1 MRRAVRAITKVG
13 TKSNHMPRG
22 AKPGERRG
30 GRQKGTPN
38 KHTAAVKDMVLAALS
53 NKGGVKYL
61 ERQADENPQAFMTL
75 VGKVIPLQVGG
86 DPDNPIKSVTEI
98 IIRGVRSD

>member
-1 MRRAVRAITKVG
+1 M
-13 TKSNHMPRG
+13 
-22 AKPGERRG
+22 AKPKGLPKSG

-38 KHTAAVKDMVLAALS
+38 KTTAQVKDMVLTALG
-53 NKGGVKYL
+53 NVGGVAYL

-75 VGKVIPLQVGG
+75 IGKVIPLQVAG

-98 IIRGVRSD
+98 VIRGVRSD

>member
-1 MRRAVRAITKVG
+1 M
-13 TKSNHMPRG
+13 
-22 AKPGERRG
+22 AKPNGLPKSG

-38 KHTAAVKDMVLAALS
+38 KTTAQVKDMVLTALG
-53 NKGGVKYL
+53 NVGGVAYL

-75 VGKVIPLQVGG
+75 IGKVIPLQVAG

-98 IIRGVRSD
+98 VIHGVRSD